1 MFNRLIFKSFVL
13 LQCLALFGACA
24 SFDEGASKRADS
36 TSLIAT
42 PPTYYSTAKA
52 RYLGVRYKDNL
63 DRLVERITRN
73 PKTAM
78 LQFANN
84 ISSVGGI
91 GFFTH
96 SATQSPDERY
106 LEVVISAPETFEV
119 KGEFDEKV
127 QQLFSRYGAP
137 LLEIVSADSDIFQDR
152 EMSGYGLNFSWRNV
166 VSGPSGKRV
175 ALERAIL
182 YFPKEQVRT
191 FLAQGLDQ
199 NALLGGSVIFAVE
212 EDGPLKLVSYRPQNT
227 TPDVRPIIQEDNLA
241 SSATKPGSAQAAKAA
256 AGPTKAAKLGAGD
269 QGVTELKSDTRPPVK
284 LPLSTVKPSESAG
297 LEGPT
302 QGALTRTG
310 TAPKSDTQAS
320 PAPLGPSGTPASV
333 KPSAVELAALK
344 NPVEPVV
351 PGQQSALGSTPKQ
364 LEGFVV
370 QVAFADKEKAQR
382 WAESMERRG
391 YAVSLTQAGGEGSLR
406 VRLGNFAG
414 RDEAERQLR
423 SFQQE
428 GLKGIVIRLPQAFR
442 PTARTSVP

>member
-1 MFNRLIFKSFVL
+1 
-13 LQCLALFGACA
+13 
-24 SFDEGASKRADS
+24 
-36 TSLIAT
+36 
-42 PPTYYSTAKA
+42 
-52 RYLGVRYKDNL
+52 
-63 DRLVERITRN
+63 
-73 PKTAM
+73 
-78 LQFANN
+78 
-84 ISSVGGI
+84 
-91 GFFTH
+91 
-96 SATQSPDERY
+96 
-106 LEVVISAPETFEV
+106 
-119 KGEFDEKV
+119 V

-199 NALLGGSVIFAVE
+199 NALLGVSVIFAVE
-212 EDGPLKLVSYRPQNT
+212 EDGPLKLVSYRPQNM

-241 SSATKPGSAQAAKAA
+241 SSATKPGSAKAAKAA
-256 AGPTKAAKLGAGD
+256 NLGAGD
-269 QGVTELKSDTRPPVK
+269 QVATERKSDTRAPVK

-297 LEGPT
+297 PQGPT

-320 PAPLGPSGTPASV
+320 PAPLGPSGTPAGD

-351 PGQQSALGSTPKQ
+351 PGQQSALGSTSKQ

-414 RDEAERQLR
+414 REEAERQLR

>member
-13 LQCLALFGACA
+13 LQSLALFGACA
-24 SFDEGASKRADS
+24 LFDEGASKRADS

-191 FLAQGLDQ
+191 FLAQGLDK

-212 EDGPLKLVSYRPQNT
+212 EDGPLKLVSYRPQNM

-241 SSATKPGSAQAAKAA
+241 SSATKPGSAKAA
-256 AGPTKAAKLGAGD
+256 KAAKLGAGD
-269 QGVTELKSDTRPPVK
+269 QVVTERKSDTRAPVK

-297 LEGPT
+297 PQGPT

-320 PAPLGPSGTPASV
+320 PAPLGPSGTPAGD

-351 PGQQSALGSTPKQ
+351 PGQRSALGSTSKQ

-414 RDEAERQLR
+414 REEAERQLR

>member
-1 MFNRLIFKSFVL
+1 
-13 LQCLALFGACA
+13 
-24 SFDEGASKRADS
+24 
-36 TSLIAT
+36 
-42 PPTYYSTAKA
+42 
-52 RYLGVRYKDNL
+52 
-63 DRLVERITRN
+63 
-73 PKTAM
+73 
-78 LQFANN
+78 
-84 ISSVGGI
+84 
-91 GFFTH
+91 
-96 SATQSPDERY
+96 
-106 LEVVISAPETFEV
+106 
-119 KGEFDEKV
+119 
-127 QQLFSRYGAP
+127 
-137 LLEIVSADSDIFQDR
+137 
-152 EMSGYGLNFSWRNV
+152 
-166 VSGPSGKRV
+166 
-175 ALERAIL
+175 LERAIL

-320 PAPLGPSGTPASV
+320 PAPLGPSETPASV

>member
-1 MFNRLIFKSFVL
+1 MFNGLIFKSFVL
-13 LQCLALFGACA
+13 LLCLALFGACA
-24 SFDEGASKRADS
+24 LLDEGSSKRADS

-96 SATQSPDERY
+96 SAAQSPDERY
-106 LEVVISAPETFEV
+106 LEVVLSAPEAFEV
-119 KGEFDEKV
+119 KGEFGEKV
-127 QQLFSRYGAP
+127 QQLFTRYGLA
-137 LLEIVSADSDIFQDR
+137 LLEIVSGDSDIFQDR

-166 VSGPSGKRV
+166 VGGPSGNRV

-199 NALLGGSVIFAVE
+199 NALLANSVIFAVE
-212 EDGPLKLVSYRPQNT
+212 EDGPLKLVSYRPQSP
-227 TPDVRPIIQEDNLA
+227 TPDVRPLIQEANLA
-241 SSATKPGSAQAAKAA
+241 SSATKPGLAEAAKAA
-256 AGPTKAAKLGAGD
+256 TGPTKSAKLGASD
-269 QGVTELKSDTRPPVK
+269 QVVTERKSDTRPPLK
-284 LPLSTVKPSESAG
+284 LPLPTVKPSDGAG
-297 LEGPT
+297 PEDSS
-302 QGALTRTG
+302 QGAPAPAG
-310 TAPKSDTQAS
+310 TAPKSETQAT
-320 PAPLGPSGTPASV
+320 PAPLDPPGMPAGD
-333 KPSAVELAALK
+333 KPSAMELAALK
-344 NPVEPVV
+344 NPIDPVA
-351 PGQQSALGSTPKQ
+351 PGQRLGVGSASKQ
-364 LEGFVV
+364 LEGFIV

-382 WAESMERRG
+382 WAESMEKRG
-391 YAVSLTQAGGEGSLR
+391 YAVSLTQAGGEESLR